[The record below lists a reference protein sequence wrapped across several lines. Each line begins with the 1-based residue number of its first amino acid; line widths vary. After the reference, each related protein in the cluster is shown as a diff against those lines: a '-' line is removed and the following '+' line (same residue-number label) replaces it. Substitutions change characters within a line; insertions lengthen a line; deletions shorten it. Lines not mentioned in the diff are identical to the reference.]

1 MKDRAS
7 REMMLAQEMAICSL
21 TTRLERTAIMVPHFL
36 QKALIQGRSFNLEL
50 DRAVLIQQ
58 EIVFTF
64 S

>member
-7 REMMLAQEMAICSL
+7 REMMLAQGAELSRAMAICSL
-21 TTRLERTAIMVPHFL
+21 TTRLEHLVGPTLTEIE
-36 QKALIQGRSFNLEL
+36 Q
-50 DRAVLIQQ
+50 AVLIQQ